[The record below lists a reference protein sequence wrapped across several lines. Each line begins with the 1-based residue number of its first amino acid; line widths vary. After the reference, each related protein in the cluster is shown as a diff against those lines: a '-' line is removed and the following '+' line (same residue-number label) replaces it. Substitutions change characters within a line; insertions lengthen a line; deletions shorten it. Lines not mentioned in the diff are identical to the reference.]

1 MRLHC
6 TGASVWNSY
15 LVLSKLLPDDPKL
28 KILGIN
34 NRLVFAIGNAAFFS
48 VFEIFLVKTPAFA
61 WVYPWWGAIPV
72 FIAVYIP
79 FFVVAFTCY
88 DRAPR
93 TQTRVIGSLFAVN
106 AVMLAIFAGV
116 LGWI

>member
-1 MRLHC
+1 VQLRHV
-6 TGASVWNSY
+6 G
-15 LVLSKLLPDDPKL
+15 DDRAIPYDL
-28 KILGIN
+28 ERRILGIN
-34 NRLVFAIGNAAFFS
+34 NRLLFAIGNAAFFS

-72 FIAVYIP
+72 FITMYIP

-88 DRAPR
+88 DWPPR
-93 TQTRVIGSLFAVN
+93 TQTRVIGSLFAIN
-106 AVMLAIFAGV
+106 AVMLVIFAGV